1 MCKTFSTLSFI
12 LELQLLYIKNKWK
25 VLIHNTFHLNYLEI
39 IFAIKL
45 PLQRLELQQK
55 ILCKWEMREVIGN
68 ICKTFPYIFI
78 VYYFF
83 LLPLVKS

>member
-1 MCKTFSTLSFI
+1 MSYTECTNCFK
-12 LELQLLYIKNKWK
+12 KNKWK
-25 VLIHNTFHLNYLEI
+25 VLTHNTFHLNYLEI

-45 PLQRLELQQK
+45 PLQQPAQQQK